1 MNAIDSFAKGNPVIQ
16 QGDATAAGFFT
27 AVIGH
32 EGGHL
37 AGNIPLLG
45 RIGIRNYFQSATERG
60 ALFTE
65 SYTYQGMRMND
76 PQELL

>member
-1 MNAIDSFAKGNPVIQ
+1 
-16 QGDATAAGFFT
+16 
-27 AVIGH
+27 
-32 EGGHL
+32 
-37 AGNIPLLG
+37 LG

-76 PQELL
+76 PQALLWNNSWLKIDRQLLEQRRKQGVEAFFNSPVTR